1 MGKVTMLLTGLLVLG
16 MSQSALAS
24 DDTRHTHGKHMHGPL
39 HDEKMNDDMP
49 GKMSGEGSFLVT
61 KDIDGFV
68 VSFHIMPAP
77 KDMQQ
82 GGSHHLMIKVEKQGK
97 VLSDLAVNTKVIHPN
112 NQSESKMTMH
122 MGDWYMTAYY
132 LGHPG
137 PHQVM
142 VLFKTADGIK
152 HFGGVNYYPADN

>member
-1 MGKVTMLLTGLLVLG
+1 MHKITMMFGLLVLL

-24 DDTRHTHGKHMHGPL
+24 DDTRHTHGQHMHGPL
-39 HDEKMNDDMP
+39 HGEKMAADMP
-49 GKMSGEGSFLVT
+49 ARMAAEGEFLVT
-61 KDIDGFV
+61 RDIDGFA

-77 KDMQQ
+77 KDRQKS
-82 GGSHHLMIKVEKQGK
+82 GSHDLLIKVERQGK
-97 VLSDLAVNTKVIHPN
+97 VLSDLAVNSKVIHPN
-112 NQSESKMTMH
+112 NQSESKMTRR
-122 MGDWYMTAYY
+122 MGDWYMTAYD

-152 HFGGVNYYPADN
+152 HFGGVNYSPADK